1 MNIKKNCLIIA
12 ILGITYSAISQDL
25 NKQVKTVEKQTEAY
39 YNELQTKIKNLQ
51 LDFSSLELEMKNTKS
66 VIKDKTDIDLTN
78 RNEKI
83 AEQEHFLIQTSEF
96 VKSASKS
103 FRAID
108 ASIAQSSYLQD
119 VITLNNPTND
129 DLGFSLKT
137 VIDELIEQHI
147 LSKDKKL
154 GKAGKVNEFVTSLI
168 EHPIADIAKSAVP
181 AINTVVSF
189 ISNLSFGSKKISEED
204 FKKFTEG
211 LKKYVEHYEGLAK
224 ATNEYESNL
233 QQIQI
238 RTAALEV
245 YLETFSIDRMVTL
258 HPDVDIFEKNTVLT
272 FNELLRK
279 YYSDEVIKAQLNKVE
294 GDVLKDTR
302 YSYPITA
309 LNQARYIQD
318 ELESLS
324 NQYIRVNYSYYESIS
339 KTLEKSKELD
349 EKYVPKI
356 DKKLTEL
363 KKSLETWLVKYQ
375 ALVDVDD
382 VKKEFNE
389 LIK

>member
-1 MNIKKNCLIIA
+1 MKKIFLPGTLMLFTSLLFA
-12 ILGITYSAISQDL
+12 QDL
-25 NKQVKTVEKQTEAY
+25 TKQVKSVEKQSEEY
-39 YNELQTKIKNLQ
+39 YNELIIKIKMLESE
-51 LDFSSLELEMKNTKS
+51 FSALESEMEDTKT

-83 AEQEHFLIQTSEF
+83 IKQEHYLIQTSEF
-96 VKSASKS
+96 SKSASKS

-119 VITLNNPTND
+119 VIALNNPTND

-137 VIDELIEQHI
+137 VIDELIKQHI

-154 GKAGKVNEFVTSLI
+154 GKAGKVNDFVTSLI

-189 ISNLSFGSKKISEED
+189 ISNLSYGSKKISQED

-211 LKKYVEHYEGLAK
+211 LKKYVEHYEGLAN

-245 YLETFSIDRMVTL
+245 YLEAFAVERMVTL
-258 HPDVDIFEKNTVLT
+258 HPDVDIFKEKKALT

-279 YYSDEVIKAQLNKVE
+279 YYSDEVIKTQLDNVQ
-294 GDVLKDTR
+294 GDVLKDKR
-302 YSYPITA
+302 YNYPITA

-318 ELESLS
+318 ELKSLS
-324 NQYIRVNYSYYESIS
+324 NQYIRVNYSYFESIS
-339 KTLEKSKELD
+339 KTLEKSKELK
-349 EKYVPKI
+349 EEYIPKI
-356 DKKLTEL
+356 DKKLKVLE
-363 KKSLETWLVKYQ
+363 KSLQVWISKYS